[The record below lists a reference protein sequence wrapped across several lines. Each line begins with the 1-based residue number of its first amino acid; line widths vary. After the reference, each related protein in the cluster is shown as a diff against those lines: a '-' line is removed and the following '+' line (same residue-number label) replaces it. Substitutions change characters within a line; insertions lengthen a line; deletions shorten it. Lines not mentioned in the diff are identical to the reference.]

1 MARLNWNKER
11 FRTRDL
17 LLEYN
22 LDILPIQPSQENS
35 VITYPWENIQL
46 ATIEKQLYQI
56 AKNSGFNG
64 TENDFLLNFG
74 RYISNRSIIYDIY
87 INFPE
92 IGETDKLYFD
102 LDEKILYYWNNGY
115 YPVETILIT
124 NTILEGGEA

>member
-1 MARLNWNKER
+1 MITPNYER
-11 FRTRDL
+11 RRTREL
-17 LLEYN
+17 LLAYN
-22 LDILPIQPSQENS
+22 SNILPMQPFQENS
-35 VITYPWENIQL
+35 IITYPWEYTQL

-102 LDEKILYYWNNGY
+102 LEEKILYYWDNGY
-115 YPVETILIT
+115 YPVRATLIT